1 MKEGGGGGGGFPS
14 FLPHPLPA
22 YSRHFS
28 RGLCS
33 ETARK
38 RLLRRLQTSDL
49 GCLIHEIQVSF
60 FSTEISCI
68 CISAVSLFQRD
79 SGQGLTD
86 EEILAEVRTFMFA
99 GLDTV
104 TSGK

>member
-1 MKEGGGGGGGFPS
+1 MV
-14 FLPHPLPA
+14 
-22 YSRHFS
+22 
-28 RGLCS
+28 
-33 ETARK
+33 
-38 RLLRRLQTSDL
+38 QTSDL
-49 GCLIHEIQVSF
+49 DCLIHEIQDSF

>member
-1 MKEGGGGGGGFPS
+1 MKIAFWYQERNEMQRRNARGSGERLGLS
-14 FLPHPLPA
+14 N
-22 YSRHFS
+22 SRNS
-28 RGLCS
+28 R
-33 ETARK
+33 
-38 RLLRRLQTSDL
+38 
-49 GCLIHEIQVSF
+49 ISF
-60 FSTEISCI
+60 FFTEIPCI